1 MNDRQ
6 GPLSLAATLGRR
18 GALAI
23 TLLWGVGVVA
33 YALFS
38 AVNHRRDDARSAA
51 DIVHAALSSTESLD
65 ADACRQQLQRLVTSH
80 ERLLAAAW
88 VTDTGEVACA
98 WPADAAA
105 EASAAAGQG
114 TGSCVVTFQRGGSN
128 VRAWRVA
135 SPHVGRAGVCVA
147 YVRAASWASACL
159 GAVLAFAGITLAAS
173 LVICATHARRVRVL
187 LQPVFRDLSQ
197 VARTDRQEEPAHAPA
212 CDAFEETCALRR
224 DMLLRGEE
232 LAESRKQVEQLEK
245 QMRHAIHHREKTF
258 ARSLEKTRRETLTDP
273 LTGLYNRRFLDE
285 DLPRILG
292 EIEARGGDVTMVMI
306 DLDHFKQHNDCNGHE
321 AGDELLKFVGELL
334 RGATRDS
341 DFCIRYGGDEF
352 ALVMP
357 DTPQDQAVRVID
369 RIVKLFAQYATVF
382 KTQPRVSMSAGV
394 ASSGSRTIEERRQLI
409 KLADRALYQAKHLG
423 KNRVTVAA

>member
-6 GPLSLAATLGRR
+6 GPPSLAATLGRR
-18 GALAI
+18 GALAV

-33 YALFS
+33 YALLS
-38 AVNHRRDDARSAA
+38 AVHHRRDDARRAA
-51 DIVHAALSSTESLD
+51 DIVNAALASTESLD
-65 ADACRQQLQRLVTSH
+65 AASCRQQLLRLVTSH

-88 VTDTGEVACA
+88 ITDQGEVACA
-98 WPADAAA
+98 WPADAAGQ
-105 EASAAAGQG
+105 ASAATVQG
-114 TGSCVVTFQRGGSN
+114 PDSRAVAFERDGSSR
-128 VRAWRVA
+128 RAWRVA
-135 SPHVGRAGVCVA
+135 LPHVGRAGVCVA
-147 YVRAASWASACL
+147 YVRVASWASDCL
-159 GAVLAFAGITLAAS
+159 ASVLAFAGMTLAAA
-173 LVICATHARRVRVL
+173 LAIGATHARRVRGM
-187 LQPVFRDLSQ
+187 LQALFPDLSR
-197 VARTDRQEEPAHAPA
+197 AAHPDRHDAPAGPLA
-212 CDAFEETCALRR
+212 CDAFEETRRLREDILHCTAARAESCAL
-224 DMLLRGEE
+224 
-232 LAESRKQVEQLEK
+232 VEQLEK
-245 QMRHAIHHREKTF
+245 QMHHAIHRREKTF

-285 DLPRILG
+285 DLPKILG

-382 KTQPRVSMSAGV
+382 KTQPRVSMSAGI

>member
-6 GPLSLAATLGRR
+6 GPPSLAATLGRR

-23 TLLWGVGVVA
+23 TLLWGVGVAA
-33 YALFS
+33 YALLS
-38 AVNHRRDDARSAA
+38 AVNHRRNDARCAA
-51 DIVHAALSSTESLD
+51 DIVNAALASTESLD
-65 ADACRQQLQRLVTSH
+65 AASCQQQLLRLVTSH
-80 ERLLAAAW
+80 ERLLGAAW
-88 VTDTGEVACA
+88 ITDQGEVACA
-98 WPADAAA
+98 WPADAADQ
-105 EASAAAGQG
+105 ASSTTVEGPRSRAVA
-114 TGSCVVTFQRGGSN
+114 FQRDGSSR
-128 VRAWRVA
+128 RAWRVA
-135 SPHVGRAGVCVA
+135 LPHMGRAGVCVV
-147 YVRAASWASACL
+147 YVRALSWASACL
-159 GAVLAFAGITLAAS
+159 RSVLTFAGITLAAA
-173 LVICATHARRVRVL
+173 LVIGAIHARRVRAAI
-187 LQPVFRDLSQ
+187 QPLFRDLSQ
-197 VARTDRQEEPAHAPA
+197 VARADRQESAGPPLA
-212 CDAFEETCALRR
+212 CDAFEETRALQQDILLCA
-224 DMLLRGEE
+224 ET
-232 LAESRKQVEQLEK
+232 LAESRQLVEQLEK
-245 QMRHAIHHREKTF
+245 QMYHAIHHREKTF

-285 DLPRILG
+285 DLPKILG

-382 KTQPRVSMSAGV
+382 KTQPRVSMSAGI
-394 ASSGSRTIEERRQLI
+394 ASSGSRTVEERRQLI